1 MRDGEGFGRV
11 VAPKVS
17 SAMRS
22 KPFWCGLKKR
32 GMFLLIELPDV

>member
-1 MRDGEGFGRV
+1 MDGEEFGRV

-22 KPFWCGLKKR
+22 KPGWWGLEKR
-32 GMFLLIELPDV
+32 GTFLLLELSDV